1 MQTGLL
7 SEVYMKNKLDYS
19 RELDIWIWS
28 NKPEIVKSADF
39 LFSKIMKNIGGKFDQ
54 NRVKNHLKV
63 FLTDIFVA
71 HKQDNKLFISF
82 SRNKNTYRVSKG
94 NQVFSLFA
102 GVQNPGHPK
111 TAEAVQK
118 IPQQSWGYT

>member
-82 SRNKNTYRVSKG
+82 SRNKNSYRVSSITRESSFLIIRG
-94 NQVFSLFA
+94 SPES
-102 GVQNPGHPK
+102 GPPK
-111 TAEAVQK
+111 NC
-118 IPQQSWGYT
+118 